1 MKCINKMGSLLC
13 LFAIAALFI
22 SGCGKK
28 DAVSYANPYNLY
40 ETSISYG
47 IANNSSSADSQFFSK
62 DLCVADDFN
71 FGIDEVHSN
80 VAGAA
85 ASFNLST
92 GEVTYAQNMYDKMYP
107 ASTTKIMTCYLALK
121 YGDLD
126 EYVTVSAHAAD
137 QPSDASVCK
146 VKKGDVLTL
155 RDLLYGLMLA
165 SGNDAAIAIAEHIS
179 GTEEAFVDLMNQE
192 ALAMGASCT
201 QYKNPHGM
209 PAEGH
214 YTSAYDLYL
223 IFSNA
228 VQNEEFVEII
238 STKKYEAV
246 ITESDG
252 DVRKREWENSN
263 RYINGKYDAPDDIT
277 VVGGKTGTTQEA
289 GYCLVLLSNNV
300 ESQPIVSVVLKSGG
314 PSDLYLLTGEI
325 LSRFNN

>member
-1 MKCINKMGSLLC
+1 MKCISKTSLLC
-13 LFAIAALFI
+13 LMGIAALFI
-22 SGCGKK
+22 SGCGSK
-28 DAVSYANPYNLY
+28 DIVSYENPYNLY

-47 IANNSSSADSQFFSK
+47 ITNNSSSTESQFFSTN
-62 DLCVADDFN
+62 LCVADDFN
-71 FGIDEVHSN
+71 FGIEEVHSN

-85 ASFNLST
+85 ASFNLAT
-92 GEVTYAQNMYDKMYP
+92 NEVTYAQNMYDKMYP

-126 EYVTVSAHAAD
+126 EYVTVSEYAAD

-155 RDLLYGLMLA
+155 RDLVYGLMLV

-179 GTEEAFVDLMNQE
+179 GTEEAFVELMNQE

-228 VQNEEFVEII
+228 IQNEEFVEII
-238 STKKYEAV
+238 GTKKYTAV

-252 DVRKREWENSN
+252 DVREREWENSN
-263 RYINGKYDAPDDIT
+263 RYLNGKSDPPEEMT
-277 VVGGKTGTTQEA
+277 VVGGKTGTTQAA
-289 GYCLVLLSNNV
+289 GYCLVLLSYNTLS
-300 ESQPIVSVVLKSGG
+300 EPIVSVVLKSDG
-314 PSDLYLLTGEI
+314 PSNLYLLTGEI
-325 LSRFNN
+325 LRQFNN